1 MVLAAPKITY
11 SQYAERQRNSLQG
24 ERLQSQLAYW
34 KKQLHGSAAALAL
47 PSDHARPKAQTFR
60 GARFSFT
67 ISSKLVRTLRRRG
80 GEEGA
85 TLFMTLMAAFNVLLS
100 RYSNQEDISVGF
112 PVANRRHADTEDL
125 IGAFVN
131 TLVLRTDLS
140 GKPTFRELLRRVRS
154 HCQDALAQQDLPFE
168 KLVEELQRERD
179 LSRNPLFQ
187 VMFAYQNHPAAE
199 FKIPGVRAETVE
211 LAGATAKFDLT
222 LALTECDLGL
232 RGVFEYSTD
241 LFERATIERMARH
254 FIALL
259 RGIAAHPERSI
270 EELPLLSKDERARIL
285 VQWNRTA
292 AGYAKDR
299 CMHELF
305 ELQTK
310 RAPGACAVEC
320 AGASI
325 TYDELNR
332 RANQLA
338 RYLRKLGI
346 GPDKPVGICLER
358 SVDMVIG
365 LLAILK
371 AGGAYLPLDPAY
383 PPERLRFMLSD
394 ARASLLIRQGDS
406 VEDGGWRIED
416 GDSRSLRLRSGQAS
430 ILDPRPKVVCL
441 HRDAS
446 MIAQQSAKNLN
457 ARIDSE
463 NLAYVIYTSGSSGV
477 PKGVAIEHRN
487 AVAFPILGQAGIF
500 RRAIGRRLGVDVDL
514 F

>member
-1 MVLAAPKITY
+1 M
-11 SQYAERQRNSLQG
+11 
-24 ERLQSQLAYW
+24 
-34 KKQLHGSAAALAL
+34 
-47 PSDHARPKAQTFR
+47 
-60 GARFSFT
+60 
-67 ISSKLVRTLRRRG
+67 
-80 GEEGA
+80 
-85 TLFMTLMAAFNVLLS
+85 
-100 RYSNQEDISVGF
+100 
-112 PVANRRHADTEDL
+112 
-125 IGAFVN
+125 
-131 TLVLRTDLS
+131 
-140 GKPTFRELLRRVRS
+140 
-154 HCQDALAQQDLPFE
+154 
-168 KLVEELQRERD
+168 
-179 LSRNPLFQ
+179 
-187 VMFAYQNHPAAE
+187 
-199 FKIPGVRAETVE
+199 RAETVE

-292 AGYAKDR
+292 AGYAEDR

-358 SVDMVIG
+358 
-365 LLAILK
+365 
-371 AGGAYLPLDPAY
+371 
-383 PPERLRFMLSD
+383 LRRYGDRTF
-394 ARASLLIRQGDS
+394 GDS
-406 VEDGGWRIED
+406 
-416 GDSRSLRLRSGQAS
+416 
-430 ILDPRPKVVCL
+430 
-441 HRDAS
+441 
-446 MIAQQSAKNLN
+446 QS
-457 ARIDSE
+457 
-463 NLAYVIYTSGSSGV
+463 
-477 PKGVAIEHRN
+477 
-487 AVAFPILGQAGIF
+487 
-500 RRAIGRRLGVDVDL
+500 GRRLFAAGPGVSARADALHVSRTRG
-514 F
+514 FRC